1 MINSLYINLNDV
13 ENNYFN
19 LFFDNVT
26 NNNLCKKITGL
37 IDLNKKDNLCIIE
50 KIIHE
55 LSEFHLKET
64 EHKSDENFYA
74 EFWIKTN
81 KNTIPNFH
89 LDKDERA
96 QNRYE
101 NVPVLSCILYLNDS
115 KIPTIITNKTIDND
129 HFDEMTLSF
138 PKKMKS
144 ICFEGGKYYH
154 GIVAPDDMK
163 TIDRNILVINIW
175 KNYKPKN
182 VPEFKMPTG
191 FLNIEEK
198 YYNNS
203 DKILQFTKSSNMTK
217 MNIDKKKFEY
227 EKPTDFNGPNFFK
240 NNNEILNL
248 INKLYI
254 ENNSDIFLLSCE
266 KHEIC
271 HLKNFFYKN
280 TCAWIINESE
290 NYAKQDGWQ
299 TNRHKFYSTTDI
311 VILNVKH
318 VSIFFNFI
326 INKIQSL
333 IIELFKISTASSLYI
348 FDAFVVKYET
358 EKQNE
363 LGIHT
368 DSSDYTVNI
377 ALSDL
382 TDYEGGGVFFEHI
395 NQTVS
400 CEIGDMLIH
409 HGNLKHAGMKITKG
423 KRYVLVVF
431 LKLKT

>member
-26 NNNLCKKITGL
+26 NNNFCKKITGL
-37 IDLNKKDNLCIIE
+37 MDLNKKDNLCFIE

-55 LSEFHLKET
+55 LSEYHLKET
-64 EHKSDENFYA
+64 KCETNNNFYA
-74 EFWIKTN
+74 EFWIKNN
-81 KNTIPNFH
+81 KNTTPNFH

-96 QNRYE
+96 KNKYE
-101 NVPVLSCILYLNDS
+101 NVPFLSCILYLNDC

-129 HFDEMTLSF
+129 YFDQMTLSF

-154 GIVAPDDMK
+154 GIIAPDDIN

-175 KNYKPKN
+175 KNYKPKD
-182 VPEFKMPTG
+182 VPEFKMPTN
-191 FLNIEEK
+191 FLNIQERC
-198 YYNNS
+198 YNNS
-203 DKILQFTKSSNMTK
+203 DKILELTKSSNMTK
-217 MNIDKKKFEY
+217 MNINENFFKYKK
-227 EKPTDFNGPNFFK
+227 PNDSNGPHFFK

-248 INKLYI
+248 INKLSI
-254 ENNSDIFLLSCE
+254 EKECDIFILNCE
-266 KHEIC
+266 KHNIC
-271 HLKNFFYKN
+271 HFKKFFHKN
-280 TCAWIINESE
+280 TCTWIVNESE
-290 NYAKQDGWQ
+290 NYAKHNGWQ
-299 TNRHKFYSTTDI
+299 TNRHKLYPTTDI
-311 VILNVKH
+311 VIFDVKH
-318 VSIFFNFI
+318 ISIFFDFI
-326 INKIQSL
+326 INKIKKL
-333 IIELFKISTASSLYI
+333 IIELFKISTVSLLYI
-348 FDAFVVKYET
+348 FDAFIVKYEAD
-358 EKQNE
+358 KQNE

-400 CEIGDMLIH
+400 CEIGDILIH
-409 HGNLKHAGMKITKG
+409 HGNLKHAGIKITKG

-431 LKLKT
+431 LKLTT

>member
-26 NNNLCKKITGL
+26 NNIFCEKITGL
-37 IDLNKKDNLCIIE
+37 IDLNKKDNLCFIE
-50 KIIHE
+50 KIVHE

-74 EFWIKTN
+74 EFWIKNN
-81 KNTIPNFH
+81 KNTTPNFH
-89 LDKDERA
+89 LDKDEYA
-96 QNRYE
+96 QNKYE
-101 NVPVLSCILYLNDS
+101 NVPVLSCILYLNDC

-129 HFDEMTLSF
+129 YFDQMTISF

-154 GIVAPDDMK
+154 GIIAPDDMK
-163 TIDRNILVINIW
+163 TIERNILVINIW
-175 KNYKPKN
+175 KNYKPKD
-182 VPEFKMPTG
+182 VPEFKMPKN

-198 YYNNS
+198 FYNNCN
-203 DKILQFTKSSNMTK
+203 KILEFTKSPNMK
-217 MNIDKKKFEY
+217 ENNIDKHFFEY
-227 EKPTDFNGPNFFK
+227 IKPDSNGPNFFK

-248 INKLYI
+248 INKLYT
-254 ENNSDIFLLSCE
+254 ENNGDIFLLSCE

-271 HLKNFFYKN
+271 HLKKFFHKN
-280 TCAWIINESE
+280 TCTWIVTESE
-290 NYAKQDGWQ
+290 KYAKQDGWK
-299 TNRHKFYSTTDI
+299 TDRHKNYPTTDN
-311 VILNVKH
+311 VIFNIEH
-318 VSIFFNFI
+318 VSNFYNFI
-326 INKIQSL
+326 INKIQDL
-333 IIELFKISTASSLYI
+333 IMKTFNISSESSLYVH
-348 FDAFVVKYET
+348 DAFIVKYEA

-363 LGIHT
+363 LEIHT
-368 DSSDYTVNI
+368 DACDYTANI

-382 TDYEGGGVFFEHI
+382 TDYEGGGVYFENI

-409 HGNLKHAGMKITKG
+409 SGYLKHAGMKIKKG
-423 KRYVLVVF
+423 KRYVLVTF
-431 LKLKT
+431 LKLET